1 MNISI
6 SFTSIKK
13 FIVNTLHRYHL
24 VLFVVIVLGGLAV
37 IVFYLNNILVI
48 SSQSDGYTSA
58 SNNSSFDQT
67 TIERIKQLRTTNE
80 TDSQLD
86 LGGRSNPFVE

>member
-13 FIVNTLHRYHL
+13 FIVTTLHRYHV

-48 SSQSDGYTSA
+48 SSQSDGYTST
-58 SNNSSFDQT
+58 SNNSSFDQA
-67 TIERIKQLRTTNE
+67 TIDRIKQLRTTSE

-86 LGGRSNPFVE
+86 LNGRSNPFVE